1 MGKSYSVSQFL
12 LRIFGGKVKFM
23 IIALVQDRLLQVQRQ
38 IISHLSTIE
47 SCEKRTFESY
57 MNLKKL
63 TEEEY
68 LKMNKEQ
75 IEFHEKELEICDGK
89 KTLLMHLIND
99 ICKIDTN

>member
-1 MGKSYSVSQFL
+1 MKRRYSLSLFL

-57 MNLKKL
+57 MNLKHI
-63 TEEEY
+63 TQEEY
-68 LKMNKEQ
+68 LKTNKEQ
-75 IEFHEKELEICDGK
+75 KEFHEKELEICDGK
-89 KTLLMHLIND
+89 KTLLMQLVND